1 VTAPGIAQFVADRLT
16 EWQTVAEAAGKEC
29 PPPWKA
35 YPDMGI
41 VEHSGPE
48 STNPFHYERGDQLWD
63 SEGCTESWRRLCMD
77 ETVAKH
83 VALNDPAAVLRQVAA
98 LRLISGLH
106 RPMNPEDVLPL
117 IYPVKP
123 VCNVCADWDGRDR
136 DGAPPVSWPCPTFTT
151 LAGMW
156 AGHPDYDTTWEQA

>member
-1 VTAPGIAQFVADRLT
+1 MPARGAVSRRLGMDGDTVTAPGIAQFVADRLT

-48 STNPFHYERGDQLWD
+48 STNPFNWERGDQLWD

-77 ETVAKH
+77 ETVAAH

-98 LRLISGLH
+98 LRLIAAIHGVNHQCVPIPGLIGWT
-106 RPMNPEDVLPL
+106 EQ
-117 IYPVKP
+117 
-123 VCNVCADWDGRDR
+123 
-136 DGAPPVSWPCPTFTT
+136 PCETMRA
-151 LAGMW
+151 LASMW
-156 AGHPDYDTTWEQA
+156 AGHPDYDTTWEQR